1 VRFSGCFND
10 RPAYARLHFIH
21 NGSLAVRLSAIPDGV
36 LRAGGA
42 IELGIQRLLRRSG
55 DRMNFLS
62 CMADSKV
69 AIMPSRRQTKGGD
82 YPNPTTTMVGAIGF
96 EPMTSTV

>member
-1 VRFSGCFND
+1 
-10 RPAYARLHFIH
+10 
-21 NGSLAVRLSAIPDGV
+21 
-36 LRAGGA
+36 
-42 IELGIQRLLRRSG
+42 
-55 DRMNFLS
+55 MNFLS

-69 AIMPSRRQTKGGD
+69 AIMPSQRQTKGGD